1 MAFDIASVFNMPSS
15 GTRRKLEIVYIDIDD
30 ILDDERNIYRIDEI
44 EELAASIELAGLQQP
59 LCIRP
64 DDEQSGKYR
73 IISGHRRK
81 AALRLLVSEGK
92 TEFRGVP
99 SIIDDDP
106 GSEAMQELKL
116 IFGNSNTR
124 QLSGYELAMQA
135 ERVQE
140 LFYVLKDEGVE
151 FPGRMRDHVAAF
163 LGTSKSTL
171 SRVKV
176 IMDGLKFESTMKAF
190 QENRLPV
197 SSAYEIARR
206 GEYVQELVD
215 EQLDY
220 ICRRSGDELLVILD
234 EMERKAEQDR
244 QMISKMQADNDRLQ
258 REAEAAEQKA
268 LNREAAEEFLAQR
281 AKDDEKYFSFLREI
295 ASDFFE
301 RLPAMGISRKL
312 NIAALKR
319 EFSFS
324 GASCNDGGYAGGR
337 AGVELRC
344 YSRDF
349 RIDRSWPEFYDM
361 LCAIALNKCAE
372 QVAAKADEPD
382 RPEAGPYGEPRWKT
396 GEPEHDGIY
405 WCKIRIGDVTGHD
418 SCSRLRWD
426 GAVDELPGE
435 WLLLDWKPLDEDVK
449 IIGWWPLPEG

>member
-1 MAFDIASVFNMPSS
+1 MAGFDISSIFNSVPSS

-176 IMDGLKFESTMKAF
+176 IMDGLKFEATMTAF

-268 LNREAAEEFLAQR
+268 LNREAAEEFLKQR
-281 AKDDEKYFSFLREI
+281 AKDDEKFFKMLKDFDFLE
-295 ASDFFE
+295 S
-301 RLPAMGISRKL
+301 LPPLGISRKL
-312 NIAALKR
+312 NIGAVKKWLH
-319 EFSFS
+319 SFGFYS
-324 GASCNDGGYAGGR
+324 GGLDCRGYPAGI
-337 AGVELRC
+337 ELTDR
-344 YSRDF
+344 SKNV
-349 RIDRSWPEFYDM
+349 RILRSWPDFYDM
-361 LCAIALNKCAE
+361 LCAAAFQYCSDAARHPDAASIAP
-372 QVAAKADEPD
+372 Q
-382 RPEAGPYGEPRWKT
+382 WQT
-396 GEPEHDGIY
+396 GEPEKKGRY
-405 WCKIRIGDVTGHD
+405 WCKLDFHNGFEPWEEDIVWTGEEWKG
-418 SCSRLRWD
+418 LRNP
-426 GAVDELPGE
+426 AEV
-435 WLLLDWKPLDEDVK
+435 
-449 IIGWWPLPEG
+449 IGWWPLPEGREYG